1 MARLLFPSWWRCSGD
16 SSGGSPGRRIQSINF
31 RTRTGEP
38 MTECAQLDHE
48 RVLQTFYQVLG
59 RDNALSRCCAI
70 KALERVD
77 GREDES
83 RKRLIES
90 LLDPDPDVRTD
101 AAVTLGR
108 LRVSEATEALLYNL
122 ENDPDGEV
130 RVEAVK
136 ALSRIGSQAAVEPL
150 IRCLQADGYPELE
163 DGDMADEMPYAACWE
178 VHNQTLDALGKFADA
193 RATESVIAL
202 LENDE
207 YADLQ
212 ERGFRVLAEISNDRA
227 REFLLARLG
236 ADEPLA
242 RRRAARALT
251 ALPRLDG
258 DSPELSA
265 EIVNRLTS
273 ALMDPD
279 PGVRIYAARALARS
293 DNPLVVVPLTMLLA
307 DHETEVRR
315 EVAVVLGRMRGR
327 EIVERLHG
335 LLADPDPQVRRQVA
349 QVLGEIGDPESS
361 ASLIPLLEVEDE
373 DLLHDVIGA
382 IGKIGVAGPE
392 SRLAEILADEGAHFT
407 VRVQAAKALG
417 HLLSIDAPAGQ
428 GEDAAPNPR
437 DALNR
442 AVFDKRDAVRQAALH
457 ALVECDANEA
467 VEILTG
473 FLRDARPAADAP
485 PRDDAAG
492 EGGIDQA
499 EQEIPEEIERLIVGH
514 DATTST
520 LAAML
525 TPAPDE
531 APAPPETAS
540 GEEQAVPCDAI
551 RVLAARLLGGL
562 PAPGARAVEELM
574 EAYGEANAA
583 LRREIII
590 ALGRIA
596 DQEAMPVILAGLA
609 AEEQEIRSVAL
620 DALEGFPG
628 AFAAD
633 EYLVGLLADEDPYI
647 RERAVQAIGAV
658 QSPAALGHLPR
669 MLADSD
675 RKVCRAALRAL
686 PGDMASEELSASIFD
701 LMFKFS
707 AELVTDAAAAL
718 RRMDDW
724 GSASR
729 LVAMLDDPNEE
740 EYHWICIDALAEMFA
755 REPGAAS

>member
-1 MARLLFPSWWRCSGD
+1 
-16 SSGGSPGRRIQSINF
+16 
-31 RTRTGEP
+31 

-48 RVLQTFYQVLG
+48 RVLQSFYQVLG

-83 RKRLIES
+83 RRRLIDS

-108 LRVSEATEALLYNL
+108 MRVSEATESLLYNL

-163 DGDMADEMPYAACWE
+163 DGGMADDMPYAACWE

-227 REFLLARLG
+227 RAFLLLRLE
-236 ADEPLA
+236 ADDALA
-242 RRRAARALT
+242 RRRAACALT

-258 DSPELSA
+258 DGPELSS
-265 EIVNRLTS
+265 EIENRLTS

-279 PGVRIYAARALARS
+279 PGVRLYAARALARS
-293 DNPLVVVPLTMLLA
+293 DNPLVIVPLTMLLA
-307 DHETEVRR
+307 DPETEVRR

-335 LLADPDPQVRRQVA
+335 LLADSDPQVRRRVA
-349 QVLGEIGDPESS
+349 QVLGEIGDPGSS
-361 ASLIPLLEVEDE
+361 ASLIPLLEAEDE
-373 DLLHDVIGA
+373 DLVHDAIGA
-382 IGKIGVAGPE
+382 IGKIGVAGSE
-392 SRLAEILADEGAHFT
+392 TKLAEILDDEEAHFT

-417 HLLSIDAPAGQ
+417 RLLRIDTPVRQ
-428 GEDAAPNPR
+428 GEEKTPDPR

-457 ALVECDANEA
+457 ALVECDASQA
-467 VEILTG
+467 VEILSG
-473 FLRDARPAADAP
+473 FLRGARPAVDAP
-485 PRDDAAG
+485 PRDDGASEAD
-492 EGGIDQA
+492 IDQA
-499 EQEIPEEIERLIVGH
+499 QQEVPAEIERLIVGH

-525 TPAPDE
+525 PPALEE

-540 GEEQAVPCDAI
+540 VDEQAVPCNAI
-551 RVLAARLLGGL
+551 RILAARLLGGL
-562 PAPGARAVEELM
+562 PAPGAHAVQGLM
-574 EAYGEANAA
+574 DAYGEGNAE
-583 LRREIII
+583 LRREIIV

-596 DQEAMPVILAGLA
+596 DHQAIPVILSGLA
-609 AEEQEIRSVAL
+609 AEEQEIRSAAL
-620 DALEGFPG
+620 DALEQFPG

-633 EYLVGLLADEDPYI
+633 EYLVALLADEDPYI
-647 RERAVQAIGAV
+647 RERAVQAIGAM
-658 QSPAALGHLPR
+658 QSPAAVAHLPP
-669 MLADSD
+669 MLADGD

-686 PGDMASEELSASIFD
+686 PRHMASEALSARIFD
-701 LMFKFS
+701 LMFAFS

-724 GSASR
+724 RSASR
-729 LVAMLDDPNEE
+729 LVAMIDDPQQEE
-740 EYHWICIDALAEMFA
+740 FHWICIDALAEMFA
-755 REPGAAS
+755 REAGAAS